1 MLETPAH
8 LKRRAFLFEGFKGQD
23 MLSKSILLIEQEAGL
38 RDVLGDC
45 LSELGDWDVRLSGSI
60 QEGIRLCE
68 EKRPDVILIDA
79 STSENDA
86 ILLVEQLKQYSE
98 SQSVP
103 ILLISS
109 RASWFTLKEFRRMG
123 FSGAISKPFDPSTL
137 SSQVHHLMTLEK
149 PKT

>member
-1 MLETPAH
+1 MPSH
-8 LKRRAFLFEGFKGQD
+8 
-23 MLSKSILLIEQEAGL
+23 SILLIENEAGL

-45 LSELGDWDVRLSGSI
+45 LSELGGWDVRLSESI
-60 QEGIRLCE
+60 QEGIKLCK

-86 ILLVEQLKQYSE
+86 ILLVEQLKQYSV

-109 RASWFTLKEFRRMG
+109 LANWFTLKEFRQMG
-123 FSGAISKPFDPSTL
+123 FSGAISKPFNPYTL
-137 SSQVHHLMTLEK
+137 SSQVYRLMALGN
-149 PKT
+149 PKS